1 MAEQLDILAGVA
13 AVARRHGVDPAAVR
27 EVAGGVANR
36 GFVLGENLFLR
47 VCRLG
52 FEPDLL
58 KETHVVP
65 AARSAGVLTPAIV
78 EYDATHHLIDAPYAA
93 MERIHGTEPTNLP
106 TALAEQLAHLHQLH
120 RSPHLPS
127 QPTTPGEP
135 GVGDEPGAPGVRGTP
150 GLPGVSGTLGVA
162 GALGVSGL
170 AGARAEP
177 CLAGGVGLGEE
188 GWGDPW
194 RTVEELGERGYVDLG
209 TAGWLSGWFTRLAE
223 RVDRSRPKVLIHGDV
238 AAHNLLAGPD
248 GELRAL
254 IDWGDAAWAPR
265 AMEFAKLPLA
275 QVAVLL
281 PDYLRH
287 AQPPESEE
295 ELAAG
300 VLWFHLS
307 WAIAKLSA
315 APWPGQRHW
324 TAPTASRLLSILH
337 FFTTAPPAPWSG
349 LT

>member
-1 MAEQLDILAGVA
+1 M
-13 AVARRHGVDPAAVR
+13 
-27 EVAGGVANR
+27 
-36 GFVLGENLFLR
+36 
-47 VCRLG
+47 
-52 FEPDLL
+52 
-58 KETHVVP
+58 
-65 AARSAGVLTPAIV
+65 
-78 EYDATHHLIDAPYAA
+78 
-93 MERIHGTEPTNLP
+93 
-106 TALAEQLAHLHQLH
+106 
-120 RSPHLPS
+120 
-127 QPTTPGEP
+127 
-135 GVGDEPGAPGVRGTP
+135 
-150 GLPGVSGTLGVA
+150 
-162 GALGVSGL
+162 
-170 AGARAEP
+170 
-177 CLAGGVGLGEE
+177 
-188 GWGDPW
+188 
-194 RTVEELGERGYVDLG
+194 
-209 TAGWLSGWFTRLAE
+209 
-223 RVDRSRPKVLIHGDV
+223 LIHGDV

-248 GELRAL
+248 GELLAL

-287 AQPPESEE
+287 ARPPESEE